1 MRREGGLGDLG
12 GLFASVIRMSCSD
25 FIYLASENKP
35 TRPPKPP
42 LNSFCTF
49 REMNTGVGRLKSL
62 ALLAPKPCA

>member
-25 FIYLASENKP
+25 FIYLTSENKP

-42 LNSFCTF
+42 LIRLDFA
-49 REMNTGVGRLKSL
+49 RNTLQG
-62 ALLAPKPCA
+62 

>member
-42 LNSFCTF
+42 FDSFCTF
-49 REMNTGVGRLKSL
+49 VK
-62 ALLAPKPCA
+62 